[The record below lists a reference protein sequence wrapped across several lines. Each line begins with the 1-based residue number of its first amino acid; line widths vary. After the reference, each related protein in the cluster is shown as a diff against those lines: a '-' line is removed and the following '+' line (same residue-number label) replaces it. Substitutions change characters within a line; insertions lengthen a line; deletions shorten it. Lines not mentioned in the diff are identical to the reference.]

1 MAVLEKKLAEDKAE
15 HLSQVME
22 QVSTA
27 VQHTVNGRLDAFET
41 EVQRRLLV
49 ATASMARPD
58 AKQGVA
64 HTTIRD
70 APDAQP
76 VRCDQSF
83 KGADHNCKSL
93 QLRLPANQ
101 LGTRCGERDGVRRV
115 GIEARCGC
123 WQCCTRCCP

>member
-15 HLSQVME
+15 HLRQVME

-27 VQHTVNGRLDAFET
+27 LQHTVNGRLDAFET
-41 EVQRRLLV
+41 EVQRRLLL

-58 AKQGVA
+58 AKQGLA

-93 QLRLPANQ
+93 QLQLPANQ
-101 LGTRCGERDGVRRV
+101 LGTRCGERDGVGRE
-115 GIEARCGC
+115 GIKACCGC
-123 WQCCTRCCP
+123 W